1 MRTSAR
7 VLLAQ
12 LAATAMIAAG
22 CGDDD
27 EPSVDATTAE
37 EAGMTID
44 RWRSEAN
51 SICRRGDEEIS
62 AGAEDAF
69 GGSAPTPAER
79 DRFTIEVQVPAIDS
93 QIDAIAAL
101 PAPEQE
107 AARIEAMV
115 AEFRRGIEEI
125 EANPAITA
133 QGNAA
138 IPGLAEAT
146 AIARGLGLVDCIPG

>member
-1 MRTSAR
+1 MKTSAR
-7 VLLAQ
+7 VLVAL

-37 EAGMTID
+37 EEGITID

-51 SICRRGDEEIS
+51 SICRRGDAEIS
-62 AGAEDAF
+62 AAAEDAF
-69 GGSAPTPAER
+69 GNSAPTPPER
-79 DRFTIEVQVPAIDS
+79 DRFTLEVQLPSIESTV
-93 QIDAIAAL
+93 DAIAAL
-101 PAPEQE
+101 PAPERE
-107 AARIEAMV
+107 ATRIDAMI

-133 QGNAA
+133 QGNAG

-146 AIARGLGLVDCIPG
+146 AIARGLGLADCIPE